1 MTYSDRRLNGVIRD
15 AQLKPAKAE
24 KEIKKKQKS

>member
-1 MTYSDRRLNGVIRD
+1 MKYSDRRLNGVTRD
-15 AQLKPAKAE
+15 TQLKPAKAE